1 MMITHSSPFVKT
13 LSKKRLQKYNGVRHL
28 REEFSVQMEKT
39 SRNEILV
46 ILNSSDQSAFGI
58 RYATMSFSDLRTR
71 RFCEQMAILVCL
83 REGVTE
89 SGSVTVR
96 AVENA
101 AGELLLYFSL
111 PTESEAFRVYS
122 QVIEFADLDG
132 LLDSR
137 SAFLR
142 DPDLCAEI
150 YRWNGKYYLWY
161 EFYTSPVRFDRLTL
175 TMLEYGSVSFL
186 DRSFLAEHATPL
198 PDAVPLF
205 LT

>member
-1 MMITHSSPFVKT
+1 MITHSSPFVKS
-13 LSKKRLQKYNGVRHL
+13 LSKNLPKKYNGVRYL

-39 SRNEILV
+39 PRDEILV
-46 ILNSSDQSAFGI
+46 TLDSADQAAFGI
-58 RYATMSFSDLRTR
+58 RYATMSFSDLHTR
-71 RFCEQMAILVCL
+71 RFCEQIAVLVCL
-83 REGVTE
+83 REGIGE
-89 SGSVTVR
+89 AGNISVR

-101 AGELLLYFSL
+101 AGKLLLYFSL
-111 PTESEAFRVYS
+111 PREGEERCVYS

-150 YRWNGKYYLWY
+150 YCWKGKYYLWY
-161 EFYTSPVRFDRLTL
+161 EFYTSPCRFDDLTL
-175 TMLEYGSVSFL
+175 TMLEYGNLSFL
-186 DRSFLAEHATPL
+186 DRSFLLEHATLL